1 MPQSPQLHFWRV
13 VGVGDLKRNI
23 IFSQAPQAFGPTQP
37 THTIWP
43 NHMAASKLQS
53 IALRCH
59 SGLGDNAHRHRC
71 ERSGTGCV
79 KCRSQEE
86 VLCLGQECIGLVL
99 PKRTAVRLMK
109 TSDITAATSSR
120 PSNSQQT
127 CSCCRYHV
135 KFPHPPW
142 HHYLFSRGSTTPVVK
157 SLPAKSQQKRLSFC
171 LACRPLRHPRPDFFL
186 TEPSVRRKGIQ
197 LCNVTPVKNY
207 SPWCGEWRNIRSIK
221 KNGGH
226 NGTPGLRD
234 RMADLEGRSRNLY
247 CLVAE
252 AI

>member
-1 MPQSPQLHFWRV
+1 M
-13 VGVGDLKRNI
+13 
-23 IFSQAPQAFGPTQP
+23 
-37 THTIWP
+37 
-43 NHMAASKLQS
+43 
-53 IALRCH
+53 
-59 SGLGDNAHRHRC
+59 
-71 ERSGTGCV
+71 
-79 KCRSQEE
+79 
-86 VLCLGQECIGLVL
+86 LCLGQECIGLVL

-186 TEPSVRRKGIQ
+186 SEPSVRRKGIQ
-197 LCNVTPVKNY
+197 LCNVTPVKNS

-221 KNGGH
+221 KKRWTQWNARITRSDGRPRRKVQELVLLGSGSDMI
-226 NGTPGLRD
+226 NARRD
-234 RMADLEGRSRNLY
+234 IFVRLVVTVAVEEENRVIYAEFWQKVTRAEGNVSVN
-247 CLVAE
+247 CQ
-252 AI
+252 

>member
-1 MPQSPQLHFWRV
+1 
-13 VGVGDLKRNI
+13 
-23 IFSQAPQAFGPTQP
+23 
-37 THTIWP
+37 
-43 NHMAASKLQS
+43 MAASKLQN

-135 KFPHPPW
+135 KFPLPPW
-142 HHYLFSRGSTTPVVK
+142 HHYLFPAAQPPLLLSRYRQKVNKNAYLSA
-157 SLPAKSQQKRLSFC
+157 LPAAR
-171 LACRPLRHPRPDFFL
+171 
-186 TEPSVRRKGIQ
+186 SVIRGLIFSHRALGSK
-197 LCNVTPVKNY
+197 
-207 SPWCGEWRNIRSIK
+207 ERN
-221 KNGGH
+221 
-226 NGTPGLRD
+226 TTL
-234 RMADLEGRSRNLY
+234 
-247 CLVAE
+247 
-252 AI
+252 